1 MAGIFT
7 RDDAIE
13 GRAVARPYDYI
24 RPIAASAQ
32 NINASNKAEVEQI
45 KKRASVSEW
54 QQEAWEYVDAI
65 GEVKY
70 AFNLVGNVTS
80 RCRLFPATLKDLG
93 SSPSGIRE
101 EDPDLPEGLYEAAVR
116 AMRRLESS
124 TGGQA
129 ALLREAAINIS
140 VTGECFLVQQ
150 PASPMGD
157 KPESWDIKS
166 VDEVQASSSGKIT
179 LKSSPTAGANDMV
192 ELPAKAFVGRIW
204 RPHPRYGALAD
215 SSMRGLLDLMSELLL
230 LNRAFRAT
238 ARSRLNAGL
247 LYIPDGIAAA
257 GDVDSEPVYDPDTGT
272 TTGDP
277 EEPQDEIEDALMESM
292 TAPITDESSAA
303 AVVPIIL
310 RGPPEASEAIK
321 LIKFERSFDQNLAQR
336 ADRVLERILLG
347 LDVPKDVVTGL
358 AQVRYSNAV
367 RIDEN
372 LYKAHIEPLVVL
384 ICDALTYIYLR
395 PSLKAEGFKDEVIK
409 KIVVWYDPSEIVT
422 RPDRAEDATQ
432 GHDRYAVSDEAWRR
446 SHGFSDEDAP
456 SKEEVIRRLLID
468 KTQLLPE
475 LSEAL
480 MAWWAPQI
488 MAEVRRAN
496 EATGGGSLPQEIQ
509 DVLLPDDGA
518 APAEPAPADAAPL
531 PEPVPETNG
540 TTPLTPDNL
549 DALLNPQQGVTP

>member
-7 RDDAIE
+7 RTDPVD
-13 GRAVARPYDYI
+13 GRAAAKPYNFV
-24 RPIAASAQ
+24 RPITASASR
-32 NINASNKAEVEQI
+32 IDSTNKGEVEQI
-45 KKRASVSEW
+45 KKRASLSEW
-54 QQEAWEYVDAI
+54 QQEAWDYVDAI

-80 RCRLFPATLKDLG
+80 RCRIFPATVKDLG
-93 SSPSGIRE
+93 ETPSAVKE
-101 EDPDLPEGLYEAAVR
+101 DDPDLPEGIYDAAVR
-116 AMRRLESS
+116 AMRRLEST

-129 ALLREAAINIS
+129 ALLREAAINLS
-140 VTGECFLVQQ
+140 VTGECYLVQQ
-150 PASPMGD
+150 PAEPAGG

-166 VDEVQASSSGKIT
+166 VDEVQVDSSSKVV
-179 LKSSPTAGANDMV
+179 LRPSPTAGVN
-192 ELPAKAFVGRIW
+192 ESTKLPEKAFIGRIW
-204 RPHPRYGALAD
+204 RAHPRYGALAD
-215 SSMRGLLDLMSELLL
+215 SSMRGLLDLMNELLL

-277 EEPQDEIEDALMESM
+277 EEAQDEIEDALLESM
-292 TAPITDESSAA
+292 TTPITDESSAA
-303 AVVPIIL
+303 AIVPIIL
-310 RGPPEASEAIK
+310 RGPAEAAEAIK

-358 AQVRYSNAV
+358 AQVRYSNAI

-395 PSLKAEGFKDEVIK
+395 PSLKAAGFDDEAVNK
-409 KIVVWYDPSEIVT
+409 LVVWYDPSEIVT
-422 RPDRAEDATQ
+422 RPDRAEDANE
-432 GHDRYAVSDEAWRR
+432 GHDRHAISNDAWRKA
-446 SHGFSDEDAP
+446 HGFSSEDAP
-456 SKEEVIRRLLID
+456 SKEEIVLRMMIEKGD
-468 KTQLLPE
+468 LLPE

-480 MAWWAPQI
+480 MAWWAPQV
-488 MAEVRRAN
+488 MEQVRRAN
-496 EATGGGSLPQEIQ
+496 QDTGGSTLPQEIQ
-509 DVLLPDDGA
+509 DVLLPEDGTA
-518 APAEPAPADAAPL
+518 APASNGTAPIDSTGLDAILNPQPPAPA
-531 PEPVPETNG
+531 PVPEG
-540 TTPLTPDNL
+540 ATP
-549 DALLNPQQGVTP
+549 